1 MIRISTCIIIMHA
14 LYFPSSALVSNAGN
28 VVIGCQGSLIIS
40 DWLELWHIVM
50 LGCVEQAES
59 TEGGHRGNKLVK
71 QLHTQKRRSA
81 HIRKLIL
88 NAKYIFVCF

>member
-50 LGCVEQAES
+50 LVVLSKQRALRAGI
-59 TEGGHRGNKLVK
+59 GG
-71 QLHTQKRRSA
+71 TS
-81 HIRKLIL
+81 
-88 NAKYIFVCF
+88 